1 MKSSLFQTLGSL
13 FVLLACWCTPV
24 WSQARSLKICA
35 PDYSGGTMH
44 LLIAKHVGFYK
55 QEGLDVEVL
64 AARGTLCTTALIAG
78 SVQFTSSPSTF
89 DTVVAGDISGK
100 VIYVSAKFLLHKL
113 VVDPDIKT
121 FADLKGKRIAISS
134 FGSLTDQLTREI
146 LEDNGVKPMK
156 DVLLLQT
163 GSPGVRYAALKSHRV
178 HGALLSSQH
187 TITAL
192 QEGFRDLEYEPPP
205 YVSQP
210 LITTDEMLKNH
221 KQVVRALLRGTI
233 KGHLFFEQKP
243 EQTVALMQK
252 VLRIDDK
259 KQTTL
264 FYEDERRRSNSG
276 GDFPEA
282 SMKRVIERAREARK
296 ITRKVAIN
304 EVFNLSIAAE
314 VEKEVKKSG
323 WKP

>member
-1 MKSSLFQTLGSL
+1 MKLLQTISGLL
-13 FVLLACWCTPV
+13 LLLAFGHAPALG
-24 WSQARSLKICA
+24 QARNLKICA

-44 LLIAKHVGFYK
+44 LLIAVHKGFYK

-89 DTVVAGDISGK
+89 DSLVAGDIPGK
-100 VIYVSAKFLLHKL
+100 VIYVSAKFLLHSL
-113 VVDPDIKT
+113 VVAPDVKT
-121 FADLKGKRIAISS
+121 FADLKGKSIAISS
-134 FGSLTDQLTREI
+134 YGSLTDQLTREI
-146 LEDNGVKPMK
+146 LEDNGVTPMK

-163 GSPGVRYAALKSHRV
+163 GSPGVRYAALKSKRV
-178 HGALLSSQH
+178 NGALLSSQH

-192 QEGFRDLEYEPPP
+192 QEGFRELKYDPPP

-210 LITTDEMLKNH
+210 LITTDEILK
-221 KQVVRALLRGTI
+221 KQPQMVRALLRGTI

-243 EQTVALMQK
+243 EETVALMQK
-252 VLRIDDK
+252 LLRIDDK
-259 KQTTL
+259 KQTML

-276 GDFPEA
+276 GGFPEP
-282 SMKRVIERAREARK
+282 SMMRVIERARETRK
-296 ITRKVAIN
+296 ISRKVAVN
-304 EVFNLSIAAE
+304 DVFSIATAAE
-314 VEKEVKKSG
+314 VEKELKQAG